1 MDVAQKGFV
10 ESLSACGS
18 GPLKRHGTARSKV
31 IPFYAQEIQHAQWWY
46 IQYDYK
52 ILYIYTHVIHPIT
65 WCFHMTFI
73 APQSAPSWSVSP
85 QCSFD
90 PTSGRSQG
98 PGCCVL
104 SCKQFEENVKN
115 TVIPCDNTNFSK
127 DEEYFLESKSA
138 PLNNMLNGDITSRC
152 IHKEWISISDKI
164 YWLQGVHCSH
174 IFNIRDGHVQRA
186 KEPCYTYIY
195 MWKYIITSIY
205 TNVYKIKYTFIY
217 IRVITSTL
225 VKYTYTCRK
234 SADIAVQKYA
244 TLSRF
249 RGGQTSGLQR
259 TY

>member
-1 MDVAQKGFV
+1 
-10 ESLSACGS
+10 
-18 GPLKRHGTARSKV
+18 
-31 IPFYAQEIQHAQWWY
+31 
-46 IQYDYK
+46 
-52 ILYIYTHVIHPIT
+52 
-65 WCFHMTFI
+65 MTFI

-195 MWKYIITSIY
+195 ICESILSHLSIQMYIKLNIH
-205 TNVYKIKYTFIY
+205 
-217 IRVITSTL
+217 L
-225 VKYTYTCRK
+225 YTYA
-234 SADIAVQKYA
+234 S
-244 TLSRF
+244 L
-249 RGGQTSGLQR
+249 LQHWSSIHIHVESPP
-259 TY
+259 T